1 MKIRVGVL
9 YGGKATEHEV
19 SVITA
24 VQAMSFLNKEKY
36 DVIPMY
42 LTKEN
47 ELYTGA
53 ALKEMDVYRDE
64 ELLKRYCKNVV
75 CYGNNGI
82 LVLQNKKGLFKK
94 TIAEVD
100 IVIPCVHGYN
110 VEDGNLQGILETY
123 GVPYTGSDIYGC
135 TVGQDKV
142 FQKQILDAEKIP
154 SAKYTW
160 FYDSD
165 YIEDPTA
172 ILKKIKKV
180 GYPVVVK
187 PARQGSSIGVT
198 VVRSE
203 DKIVEAIEDAIKYDD
218 KILVE
223 KMIENMV
230 ELNCSVLGSSSYQEA
245 SVIEQV
251 MGEDEILS
259 FTDKY
264 IGSGAKKGAK
274 TKLAGGSKGMVS
286 ADRIIPAD
294 IPEEL
299 SKELQETSK
308 KAFKVLGASGVVRI
322 DYMYD
327 KKAKK
332 YYVTELNTIPGCLA
346 FYLWMPLNKE
356 YDELLDDMIN
366 IAIKRYKKKMKKVT
380 IFKSNILS
388 TFNGTKG
395 TKGMKGKLRNVNKN
409 N

>member
-1 MKIRVGVL
+1 MP
-9 YGGKATEHEV
+9 
-19 SVITA
+19 ITNY
-24 VQAMSFLNKEKY
+24 F
-36 DVIPMY
+36 
-42 LTKEN
+42 
-47 ELYTGA
+47 
-53 ALKEMDVYRDE
+53 
-64 ELLKRYCKNVV
+64 
-75 CYGNNGI
+75 
-82 LVLQNKKGLFKK
+82 
-94 TIAEVD
+94 
-100 IVIPCVHGYN
+100 
-110 VEDGNLQGILETY
+110 
-123 GVPYTGSDIYGC
+123 
-135 TVGQDKV
+135 
-142 FQKQILDAEKIP
+142 
-154 SAKYTW
+154 W

-165 YIEDPTA
+165 YVEDPSA

-198 VVRSE
+198 VVHTE
-203 DKIVEAIEDAIKYDD
+203 DKIVEAIEEAIKYDE

-230 ELNCSVLGSSSYQEA
+230 ELNCSILGSSSYQEA

-274 TKLAGGSKGMVS
+274 TKLAGGSKGMVT

-299 SKELQETSK
+299 AKELQETSK
-308 KAFKVLGASGVVRI
+308 KAFKALGASGVVRI

-395 TKGMKGKLRNVNKN
+395 SKGMKGKLRNVNKN